1 MSEEVP
7 LRVETIEG
15 SGGCSDVMPEAVVAL
30 TGASGAQYCVRLI
43 EALTDHGWAV
53 NLIVTSTGAI
63 NLDLECG
70 ITPGE
75 LAAREGVTLEDNAN
89 LAARAASG
97 SARFDAYVICPA
109 SGTTMGKIAAGISD
123 NLATRGALV
132 AMKERRKLII
142 VPREAPYSTP
152 HLKAMYNLS
161 EWGAVILP
169 ASPGFYHSPRNI
181 GDLVDFVVAR
191 ILDQLDIEHSLG
203 KRWTGEEVS
212 TED

>member
-1 MSEEVP
+1 MD
-7 LRVETIEG
+7 
-15 SGGCSDVMPEAVVAL
+15 GGMPEAVVAL

-43 EALTDHGWAV
+43 EALVEHKWSV

-70 ITPGE
+70 INPRE
-75 LAAREGVTLEDNAN
+75 LADKEGVNLEDNAN

-109 SGTTMGKIAAGISD
+109 SGTTIGKIAAGISD
-123 NLATRGALV
+123 NLATRSALV

-161 EWGAVILP
+161 EWGVIVLP

-212 TED
+212 AED